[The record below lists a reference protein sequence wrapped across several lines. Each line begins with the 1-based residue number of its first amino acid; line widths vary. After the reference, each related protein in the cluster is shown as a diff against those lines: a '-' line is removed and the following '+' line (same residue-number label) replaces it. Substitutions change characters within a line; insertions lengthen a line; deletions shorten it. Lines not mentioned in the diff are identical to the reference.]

1 MSYADGTP
9 SNESIY
15 QLALLV
21 YPDWLRERNVR
32 MVTTQGIVT
41 GNKHRRECIP
51 NTCELKFSK
60 QLLSKAPFNIS
71 ERQNLQ
77 NENCSKV

>member
-1 MSYADGTP
+1 
-9 SNESIY
+9 
-15 QLALLV
+15 
-21 YPDWLRERNVR
+21 

-77 NENCSKV
+77 NKNFSKV